1 MKLYTWTAAPNP
13 RRARIFVAEKGI
25 DIEIVEAGD
34 PQNPAILSDAFCE
47 KFPHRRVPLLEL
59 DDGDWI
65 GETAAICRYLEAIYP
80 DRPLMGRNPKEI
92 AMVEMWD
99 RVAEWEAMMAA
110 AEVFRNTSRAFAG
123 RGLPGYKKAIA
134 QIPDLAERGKTRL
147 AMFYDKLDVQLA
159 GREFITGDLF
169 SLADI
174 TALCSIDFAGWR
186 KLGIPEKCTN
196 VARWHAAVSARPSA
210 AVGRS

>member
-1 MKLYTWTAAPNP
+1 MKLYTWTVAPNP
-13 RRARIFVAEKGI
+13 RRVRIFVAEKEI

-34 PQNPAILSDAFCE
+34 PENAAILSEAFCA

-65 GETAAICRYLEAIYP
+65 GEAAAICRYLEAIYP

-99 RVAEWEAMMAA
+99 RVAEWEGLMAA
-110 AEVFRNTSRAFAG
+110 AEVFRNTSKAFAG
-123 RGLPGYKKAIA
+123 RGLPGYKKEIP
-134 QIPDLAERGKTRL
+134 QIPDLAERGKSRL
-147 AMFYDKLDVQLA
+147 MMFYDKLDAQLA
-159 GREFITGDLF
+159 TREFIVGDLF

-174 TALCSIDFAGWR
+174 TTLCSVDFAGWR

-196 VARWHAAVSARPSA
+196 ISRWYAAVSARPSA
-210 AVGRS
+210 SA